1 MLQIGRRIQWLERAQ
16 NAADRD
22 RMKRRSGI
30 NVDSDEGGVA
40 INLDAC
46 YEVPINRKDPIS
58 IFKFVHE
65 HREDPAIAVC
75 ILFKL

>member
-1 MLQIGRRIQWLERAQ
+1 LQIGRRIRRLERAQ

-40 INLDAC
+40 INLDAR

-58 IFKFVHE
+58 IFKFVRE
-65 HREDPAIAVC
+65 HREDPTIAVC
-75 ILFKL
+75 MLFKL

>member
-1 MLQIGRRIQWLERAQ
+1 
-16 NAADRD
+16 
-22 RMKRRSGI
+22 MKRRSGI

-40 INLDAC
+40 INLDAR

-58 IFKFVHE
+58 IFKFVRE